1 MATFDAQLAGY
12 ESRFVDANGIK
23 THYIESG
30 TGEPLILI
38 HGGGP
43 GADGYG
49 NWQGCLPAFAQEYHA
64 LAVDMLGFGRTDK
77 PDPTTFTYSQDART
91 NHMIAFIEALDAGPV
106 SLIGNS
112 MGGIT
117 SLGVA
122 MQRPDLVK
130 KLVLMGPAG
139 IKTSEVP
146 AALGPLMSYDGSVEG
161 MRKVI
166 DVLTHAEF
174 KMDDGMLQ
182 YRVDLSNQPATKK
195 ALGAT
200 MQWVKSQHGLYFED
214 DLIRQVKTPTL
225 VVGGK
230 DDPIVTPDQIYKL
243 LALLENSRGYVI
255 PHCGHWVMIEYPE
268 EFTRIS
274 TGFLKQ

>member
-12 ESRFVDANGIK
+12 ESRFIDANGIK

-30 TGEPLILI
+30 VGEPLILI

-49 NWQGCLPAFAQEYHA
+49 NWQGCLPAFAQEYRA

-77 PDPTTFTYSQDART
+77 PDPSTFTYSQDART
-91 NHMIAFIEALDAGPV
+91 NHMIAFIEALDTHPV

-166 DVLTHAEF
+166 DVLSESYSDRVVIFDSPPILSTSESRVLASSMGQIAMVVCAGGTPQQAVLEALEYL
-174 KMDDGMLQ
+174 DDSKAINLILNQSASGLGSASYGA
-182 YRVDLSNQPATKK
+182 YR
-195 ALGAT
+195 
-200 MQWVKSQHGLYFED
+200 Y
-214 DLIRQVKTPTL
+214 
-225 VVGGK
+225 
-230 DDPIVTPDQIYKL
+230 
-243 LALLENSRGYVI
+243 GYGYGSV
-255 PHCGHWVMIEYPE
+255 H
-268 EFTRIS
+268 R
-274 TGFLKQ
+274 

>member
-1 MATFDAQLAGY
+1 MASSDTQLADY
-12 ESRFVDANGIK
+12 ESRFVDADGIK

-49 NWQGCLPAFAQEYHA
+49 NWHGCLPGFGREFRAI
-64 LAVDMLGFGRTDK
+64 AVDMLGFGRTDK

-91 NHMIAFIEALDAGPV
+91 DHMIAFIEVLNVRPV

-122 MQRPDLVK
+122 MKRPELVK

-139 IKTSEVP
+139 IKTSEVS
-146 AALGPLMSYDGSVEG
+146 AALAPLMNYDGTVEG

-166 DVLTHAEF
+166 DVLTYAEF
-174 KMDDGMLQ
+174 KIDDSMLQ
-182 YRVDLSNQPATKK
+182 YRVNLSNDPATKK
-195 ALGAT
+195 ALAAT
-200 MQWVKSQHGLYFED
+200 MQWVRSQHGLYFED
-214 DLIRQVKTPTL
+214 DLIRQVKTSTL

-230 DDPIVTPDQIYKL
+230 NDPIVTPDQIYKFL
-243 LALLENSRGYVI
+243 ELLENSRGYVI
-255 PHCGHWVMIEYPE
+255 PHCGHWVMIEHSE
-268 EFTRIS
+268 EFIQITTRFI
-274 TGFLKQ
+274 KQ